1 MAAIGNDAPGDAGQG
16 GGTESEFDYR
26 QGYDNLR
33 PEFTRA
39 TQELSEVRNS
49 LSEYEQL
56 FEAARSSD
64 PQIQSQALEALGLE
78 LDTGSPAPT
87 PEQVDDFVDPLEEE
101 LGKVRQELDE
111 IKSARELEASE
122 AEEARLDAMRNEYI
136 GQSISEIE
144 EGLKPTYGDNFK
156 FTTKEEVAIGNLAIQ
171 LAGENAVPDVKAA
184 YELIYT
190 DVLEA
195 NRDRWIS
202 SKTGAAVPPAGT
214 TIPTEQR
221 PKTPREQAAFIDE
234 RLAEVER
241 QRR

>member
-1 MAAIGNDAPGDAGQG
+1 MAAIGNEPPGDSGQG
-16 GGTESEFDYR
+16 QETGSEFDYR
-26 QGYDNLR
+26 QGYEHLR

-64 PQIQSQALEALGLE
+64 PEVQAQALEALGLE

-87 PEQVDDFVDPLEEE
+87 PAEVDEFVDPLEEE
-101 LGKVRQELDE
+101 LKTVRSELDE
-111 IKSARELEASE
+111 LKTARELEASE
-122 AEEARLDAMRNEYI
+122 AEQARLEALRDDYI

-144 EGLKPTYGDNFK
+144 EGLKPSYGDNFK
-156 FTTKEEVAIGNLAIQ
+156 FTEKEEVAIGNLAIQ
-171 LAGENAVPDVKAA
+171 LAGDNEVPDVKAA

-195 NRDRWIS
+195 NRERWIS